1 MPMLFNGWLYRID
14 FYCSNGRMAGRTWSC
29 DSTLKVGSE
38 LEDADTCSQE
48 RLAKMYDNEP

>member
-1 MPMLFNGWLYRID
+1 MLFNGWLYRID
-14 FYCSNGRMAGRTWSC
+14 FYCSNGRMAGRTRSC